1 MASRLLDRAFTTR
14 AWRPSL
20 RATHALR
27 YHDPVDGCL
36 APIGVFDS
44 GLGGLSVLRELRA
57 TLPHEDVLYYADSAH
72 CPYGIRP
79 PADILARTTA
89 IADAFRE
96 RATKMLVVAC
106 NTACSVALRDLRAAH
121 DIPIVGLEPAVKPAV
136 TISRSGKIGVLATP
150 RTASGEPLGALIRT
164 YAAGAR
170 VITVPA
176 PGLADLVEAGCTSG
190 PCVEAALRP
199 LLDPLLDEGVDTL
212 VLGCTHYPFLRETI
226 QRLAGPNLTLV
237 DSGTAVA
244 RRARA
249 VLAEHGLLNDTG
261 APGRLFLYTSGD
273 PERVGAIAAR
283 LLDEE
288 IIAMYLPL

>member
-1 MASRLLDRAFTTR
+1 
-14 AWRPSL
+14 
-20 RATHALR
+20 
-27 YHDPVDGCL
+27 VDGCS

-89 IADAFRE
+89 IADAFRA
-96 RATKMLVVAC
+96 RAAKMLVVAC

-226 QRLAGPNLTLV
+226 QRLAGPDLTLI

-249 VLAEHGLLNDTG
+249 VLAEHDLLRAPG
-261 APGRLFLYTSGD
+261 APGLLTLYTSGD
-273 PERVGAIAAR
+273 PDQVGAIAAR

-288 IIAMYLPL
+288 IVAVHLPL